1 MARYSPHAAP
11 APLSERVLLSLYDW
25 RDPDERAAIK
35 RCGAKW
41 DPVLRAW
48 WINYWDAVE
57 NPGIHRWVTEP
68 MLADVLREANDFN
81 NYGAAPPEKKKGRRL
96 LESQMR
102 RMSRTLRSG
111 GPALRTLKTTTNT
124 SRHLQKFTPRCQ
136 WI

>member
-57 NPGIHRWVTEP
+57 NPGIHRWVTDP

-81 NYGAAPPEKKKGRRL
+81 N
-96 LESQMR
+96 
-102 RMSRTLRSG
+102 
-111 GPALRTLKTTTNT
+111 
-124 SRHLQKFTPRCQ
+124 
-136 WI
+136 